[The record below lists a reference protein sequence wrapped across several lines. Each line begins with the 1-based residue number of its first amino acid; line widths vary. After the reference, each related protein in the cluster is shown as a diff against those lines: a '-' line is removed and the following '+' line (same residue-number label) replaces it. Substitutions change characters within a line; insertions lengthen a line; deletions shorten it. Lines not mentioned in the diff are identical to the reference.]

1 MQEIRLLT
9 ASNATRTKELNDAR
23 FDLEALTREKE
34 EKDKLVREL
43 GEEMAMMRE
52 GSLQQELEQ
61 RLAAKREECEEKSR
75 EVERLLRELEEA
87 KVRKEELLEERET
100 RTQQMNKMGEIIE
113 RLEEANKELDAR
125 LVAITHLNHE
135 HEEWLRE
142 ARELL
147 AKEQEETSALKA
159 SNAELDSKV
168 AQLERE
174 KAENE
179 QQLNSDIEAMQ
190 STKKDLWAKV
200 RCIVFAALRLARGT
214 HVRLYTPTHARRC
227 WH

>member
-1 MQEIRLLT
+1 VLT
-9 ASNATRTKELNDAR
+9 ASNGAKIKELNDAR

-34 EKDKLVREL
+34 EKEKLIREL

-75 EVERLLRELEEA
+75 EVERVLRELEEA

-100 RTQQMNKMGEIIE
+100 RTQQMDKMSEIIE
-113 RLEEANKELDAR
+113 RLEEANKALDAR
-125 LVAITHLNHE
+125 LVAVTHLNHE

-159 SNAELDSKV
+159 ANAELDAKV

-174 KAENE
+174 KADNE
-179 QQLNSDIEAMQ
+179 QRLTSDIEAMQ
-190 STKKDLWAKV
+190 GTKKDLWAKATITSIVCCV
-200 RCIVFAALRLARGT
+200 RACVCVFDRMLTRTSHRFW
-214 HVRLYTPTHARRC
+214 R
-227 WH
+227 